1 MTPTANR
8 TPTKC
13 ADCPTK
19 CFISEYCPPD
29 CVTTIDSKKNQIW
42 YKKGQ
47 YIFYEGTI
55 VFGVHFITHGRI
67 KLINA
72 GPKEQIVRL
81 ASNGDVL
88 GLGHWG
94 SKHQIYTA
102 SAVALEDSLICFV
115 KNEEFVDAG
124 MAHPKLTLHLL
135 SYISNE
141 LRKTQ
146 LRIKILSQLGTRER
160 VIETLNYLIRIFG
173 NATSTGTI
181 LDLSRQ
187 EIAEMARTTPTQVSR
202 ELSALK
208 KDRILKIEAKK
219 VIISD
224 PKKLQEMGQI

>member
-1 MTPTANR
+1 
-8 TPTKC
+8 
-13 ADCPTK
+13 
-19 CFISEYCPPD
+19 
-29 CVTTIDSKKNQIW
+29 
-42 YKKGQ
+42 
-47 YIFYEGTI
+47 
-55 VFGVHFITHGRI
+55 
-67 KLINA
+67 
-72 GPKEQIVRL
+72 
-81 ASNGDVL
+81 
-88 GLGHWG
+88 
-94 SKHQIYTA
+94 
-102 SAVALEDSLICFV
+102 
-115 KNEEFVDAG
+115 

-202 ELSALK
+202 ELTALK
-208 KDRILKIEAKK
+208 KDRVLKIEAKK

-224 PKKLQEMGQI
+224 PRKLQEMGQI